1 MAPLGICE
9 KIKLYLVMKATY
21 QSKYLISL
29 TTFLLISFTGFTLF
43 LRTGFNDSLAWE
55 CFILCGLSL
64 FVLFFPVLLIRI
76 VGQNHQWAL
85 NPALLRVIAVL
96 VLCLFGYLELSKVVS
111 FFIAILGFV
120 AGLLELFRAPKI
132 QDLNSLSCLLLLAFF
147 SLWIVSVIWGG
158 YHLRPTFIET
168 LVVSKPYF
176 FDQEFYNGDTLYNL
190 SIAQMIKNY
199 GVASTGLD
207 GTPSIYYH
215 YGCHWIMAQLSRLTG
230 IHLVHMYS
238 FGYPLIFIPLF
249 FHVFLQFVFQVQEWL
264 FKKTDGGL
272 LFLLLLMCLFIGV
285 PNHLYSGGLLGISGL
300 VNDSFVISLIILF
313 AFLHTG
319 LLFWQSHTKNVWLFT
334 FLTFLFVVAAG
345 IVKISTG
352 FVLTGLLCYLFL
364 RFGLYRQMK
373 YWVCLLIVIGGFLFT
388 YWMTAETLPF
398 GIRKVGGDEGI
409 QQYLHFYKHSHTFEP
424 VSWFGGFYLWLYLTV
439 FLVFV
444 LLPSP
449 GGKSRIRYLWKNK
462 MMLPAEILVVVA
474 LVGVL
479 PTLLIAF
486 NGGNSMYFSGI
497 QLFVAGAFVLGFV
510 PALSDKVIAWSGT
523 VKKSVSLSIKSI
535 LAVSLL
541 LLMYKEVRWDFNKMI
556 KINVQTR
563 REILGIPVDPDWRV
577 KYDQSTF
584 GIFSKPVHQAY
595 DTIKFGKF
603 VSALMEQE
611 KNTTSSQLL
620 FLNHQTLPT
629 DFFRNIKCI
638 ETSFIGP
645 AFSGHAMLDGL
656 SYNCGI
662 GMYGDGY
669 YQHNFAGVPNP
680 SQNQICDKA
689 ASKGF
694 TQVVSFFCTKNQFQ
708 LIDCRPR

>member
-1 MAPLGICE
+1 MLPSQKKDGHFIDWLPFLFVAGYSIAATLLRAGFSDRYVSEILHLG
-9 KIKLYLVMKATY
+9 
-21 QSKYLISL
+21 
-29 TTFLLISFTGFTLF
+29 
-43 LRTGFNDSLAWE
+43 
-55 CFILCGLSL
+55 GLSL
-64 FVLFFPVLLIRI
+64 LVLSLPKVLKEKFEKVGVISEGLISI
-76 VGQNHQWAL
+76 AMIL
-85 NPALLRVIAVL
+85 AFAVL
-96 VLCLFGYLELSKVVS
+96 AIIPGSKLLSLGLSISGLALFLFRNPSQIKLVNFSS
-111 FFIAILGFV
+111 AFFIILYT
-120 AGLLELFRAPKI
+120 
-132 QDLNSLSCLLLLAFF
+132 FF

-215 YGCHWIMAQLSRLTG
+215 YGCHWIMAQLSKFTG
-230 IHLVHMYS
+230 IHLVHVYN

-249 FHVFLQFVFQVQEWL
+249 FSIFLQFIFQVQEWL
-264 FKKTDGGL
+264 FKKTDGEL

-285 PNHLYSGGLLGISGL
+285 PNHLYAGGLLGISGL

-352 FVLTGLLCYLFL
+352 FVLTGLLCYLFI
-364 RFGLYRQMK
+364 RFGLYLQLRC
-373 YWVCLLIVIGGFLFT
+373 WVCLLIVIGGFLFT

-409 QQYLHFYKHSHTFEP
+409 QQYLHFYKHTHTFEP

-444 LLPSP
+444 LLPSS

-479 PTLLIAF
+479 PSLLIAF

-510 PALSDKVIAWSGT
+510 PALSDKVIAWSSM
-523 VKKSVSLSIKSI
+523 VKKPVSLSIKFI
-535 LAVSLL
+535 LVVSLL
-541 LLMYKEVRWDFNKMI
+541 LLLYKEVRWDFNKMI

-563 REILGIPVDPDWRV
+563 RELLGIPVDPDWRV

-611 KNTTSSQLL
+611 KNTVSSQLL
-620 FLNHQTLPT
+620 FLNHQTLPI
-629 DFFRNIKCI
+629 DFFRNIRCI

-680 SQNQICDKA
+680 SQNQICNKA

-694 TQVVSFFCTKNQFQ
+694 TQVVGFDCTKNQFQ

>member
-1 MAPLGICE
+1 MLPSQKKDGHFINWLPFFFVAGYGIAGTLLRAGFSDRYVSE
-9 KIKLYLVMKATY
+9 ILHLV
-21 QSKYLISL
+21 
-29 TTFLLISFTGFTLF
+29 
-43 LRTGFNDSLAWE
+43 
-55 CFILCGLSL
+55 GLSL
-64 FVLFFPVLLIRI
+64 
-76 VGQNHQWAL
+76 
-85 NPALLRVIAVL
+85 L
-96 VLCLFGYLELSKVVS
+96 VLSLPKALKEKFGKVGIISEALISIAIILAYAILAIIPGSKLLSLGLSISGYALFLFRSLSQIKPVNFSSV
-111 FFIAILGFV
+111 FFIVLYSF
-120 AGLLELFRAPKI
+120 L
-132 QDLNSLSCLLLLAFF
+132 
-147 SLWIVSVIWGG
+147 SLWIVSAIWGG
-158 YHLRPTFIET
+158 YHLRPTFIES

-176 FDQEFYNGDTLYNL
+176 FDQEFYNADTLYNL
-190 SIAQMIKNY
+190 SIAHMIKNY
-199 GVASTGLD
+199 GEASTGLD
-207 GTPSIYYH
+207 GIPSIYYH
-215 YGCHWIMAQLSRLTG
+215 YGSHWIMAQLSKFTG

-249 FHVFLQFVFQVQEWL
+249 FHVFLQFVFRVQEWL

-334 FLTFLFVVAAG
+334 VLTFLFVAAAG

-364 RFGLYRQMK
+364 RFGLYRQLK
-373 YWVCLLIVIGGFLFT
+373 YWVCLLVVLGGFLFT
-388 YWMTAETLPF
+388 YWITAETLPF

-409 QQYLHFYKHSHTFEP
+409 QQYLHFYKHTHTFEP

-439 FLVFV
+439 ILVFV
-444 LLPSP
+444 LLPLP
-449 GGKSRIRYLWKNK
+449 TSRNKVRYLWKNK
-462 MMLPAEILVVVA
+462 TMLPAEVSVVVA

-479 PTLLIAF
+479 PSLLIAF

-510 PALSDKVIAWSGT
+510 PALSDKVVARSSM
-523 VKKSVSLSIKSI
+523 VKKPVSLSIKAI

-611 KNTTSSQLL
+611 KNTSSSQLL

-689 ASKGF
+689 VGKGF
-694 TQVVSFFCTKNQFQ
+694 TQVVSFDCTKNQFQ

>member
-1 MAPLGICE
+1 MLPSQKKDGHFINWLPFFFVAGYGIAGTLLRAGFSDRYVSE
-9 KIKLYLVMKATY
+9 ILHLV
-21 QSKYLISL
+21 
-29 TTFLLISFTGFTLF
+29 
-43 LRTGFNDSLAWE
+43 
-55 CFILCGLSL
+55 GLSL
-64 FVLFFPVLLIRI
+64 
-76 VGQNHQWAL
+76 
-85 NPALLRVIAVL
+85 L
-96 VLCLFGYLELSKVVS
+96 VLNLPKALKEKFEKVGIISEGLISIAIILAFAILAILPGSKLLSLGLSISGYALFLFRSLSQIKPVNFSSV
-111 FFIAILGFV
+111 FFIILYSF
-120 AGLLELFRAPKI
+120 L
-132 QDLNSLSCLLLLAFF
+132 
-147 SLWIVSVIWGG
+147 SLWIVSAIWGG
-158 YHLRPTFIET
+158 YHLRPTFIES

-176 FDQEFYNGDTLYNL
+176 FDQEFYNADTLYNL
-190 SIAQMIKNY
+190 SIAHMIKNY
-199 GVASTGLD
+199 GEASTGLD
-207 GTPSIYYH
+207 GIPSIYYH
-215 YGCHWIMAQLSRLTG
+215 YGSHWIMAQLSKFTG

-249 FHVFLQFVFQVQEWL
+249 FHVFLQFVFRVQEWL

-334 FLTFLFVVAAG
+334 VLTFLFVAAAG

-352 FVLTGLLCYLFL
+352 FVLTGLLSYLFL
-364 RFGLYRQMK
+364 RFGLYRQLK
-373 YWVCLLIVIGGFLFT
+373 YWICLLVVLGGFLFT
-388 YWMTAETLPF
+388 YWITAETLPF

-409 QQYLHFYKHSHTFEP
+409 QQYLHFYKHTHTFEP

-439 FLVFV
+439 ILVFV
-444 LLPSP
+444 LLPLPTSTN
-449 GGKSRIRYLWKNK
+449 KVRYLWKNK
-462 MMLPAEILVVVA
+462 TMLPAEVSVVVA

-479 PTLLIAF
+479 PSLLIAF

-510 PALSDKVIAWSGT
+510 PALSDKVAARSSM
-523 VKKSVSLSIKSI
+523 VKKPVSLSIKAI

-584 GIFSKPVHQAY
+584 SIFSKPVHQAY

-603 VSALMEQE
+603 VSALMQQE
-611 KNTTSSQLL
+611 KNTSSSQLL

-629 DFFRNIKCI
+629 DFFRNIRCI

-694 TQVVSFFCTKNQFQ
+694 TQVVSFDCTKNQFQ

>member
-1 MAPLGICE
+1 MLPSQKKDGHFINWLPFFFVAWYGIAGTLLRAGFSDRYVSE
-9 KIKLYLVMKATY
+9 ILHLV
-21 QSKYLISL
+21 
-29 TTFLLISFTGFTLF
+29 
-43 LRTGFNDSLAWE
+43 
-55 CFILCGLSL
+55 GLSL
-64 FVLFFPVLLIRI
+64 
-76 VGQNHQWAL
+76 
-85 NPALLRVIAVL
+85 L
-96 VLCLFGYLELSKVVS
+96 VLSLPKALKEKFEKVGIISEGLISIAIILAFAILAIIPGSKLLSLGLSISGYALFLFRSLSQIKPVNFSSV
-111 FFIAILGFV
+111 FFIILYSF
-120 AGLLELFRAPKI
+120 L
-132 QDLNSLSCLLLLAFF
+132 

-176 FDQEFYNGDTLYNL
+176 FDQEFYNADTLYNL
-190 SIAQMIKNY
+190 SIAHMIKNY
-199 GVASTGLD
+199 GEASTGLD
-207 GTPSIYYH
+207 GIPSIYYH
-215 YGCHWIMAQLSRLTG
+215 YGSHWIMAQLSKFTG

-249 FHVFLQFVFQVQEWL
+249 FHVFLQFVFRVQEWL

-272 LFLLLLMCLFIGV
+272 LFVLLLMCLFIGV
-285 PNHLYSGGLLGISGL
+285 PHHLYAGGLLGISGL
-300 VNDSFVISLIILF
+300 VNDSFIISLTILF

-319 LLFWQSHTKNVWLFT
+319 LLFWQRNVKNEWLFT
-334 FLTFLFVVAAG
+334 FLTFLFIVAAG

-352 FVLTGLLCYLFL
+352 YVLTGLVCYFFL
-364 RFGLYRQMK
+364 RFGLYRQLK
-373 YWVCLLIVIGGFLFT
+373 YWACLLIVIGGFLFT
-388 YWMTAETLPF
+388 YWITAETLPF

-409 QQYLHFYKHSHTFEP
+409 QQYIHFYKHTHTFEP

-439 FLVFV
+439 ILVFV
-444 LLPSP
+444 LLPLPTSTN
-449 GGKSRIRYLWKNK
+449 KVRYLWKNK
-462 MMLPAEILVVVA
+462 TMLPAEVSVVVA

-479 PTLLIAF
+479 PSLLIAF

-510 PALSDKVIAWSGT
+510 PALSDKVVARSSM
-523 VKKSVSLSIKSI
+523 VKKPVSLSIKGI

-603 VSALMEQE
+603 VSALMQQE
-611 KNTTSSQLL
+611 KNTSSSQLL

-629 DFFRNIKCI
+629 DFFRNIRCI

-694 TQVVSFFCTKNQFQ
+694 TQVVSFDCTKNQFQ

>member
-1 MAPLGICE
+1 MLPSQKKDGHFINWLPFFFVAGYGIAGTLLRAGFSDRYVSE
-9 KIKLYLVMKATY
+9 ILHLV
-21 QSKYLISL
+21 
-29 TTFLLISFTGFTLF
+29 
-43 LRTGFNDSLAWE
+43 
-55 CFILCGLSL
+55 GLSL
-64 FVLFFPVLLIRI
+64 
-76 VGQNHQWAL
+76 
-85 NPALLRVIAVL
+85 L
-96 VLCLFGYLELSKVVS
+96 VLSLPKALKEKFGKVGIISEALISIAIILAFAILAIIPGSKLLSLGLSISGYALFLFRSLSQIKPVNFSSV
-111 FFIAILGFV
+111 FFIILYSF
-120 AGLLELFRAPKI
+120 L
-132 QDLNSLSCLLLLAFF
+132 
-147 SLWIVSVIWGG
+147 SLWIVSAIWGG
-158 YHLRPTFIET
+158 YHLRPTFIES

-176 FDQEFYNGDTLYNL
+176 FDQEFYNADTLYNL
-190 SIAQMIKNY
+190 SIAHMIKNY
-199 GVASTGLD
+199 GEASTGLD
-207 GTPSIYYH
+207 GIPSIYYH
-215 YGCHWIMAQLSRLTG
+215 YGSHWIMAQLSKFTG

-249 FHVFLQFVFQVQEWL
+249 FHVFLQFVFRVQEWL

-319 LLFWQSHTKNVWLFT
+319 LLFWQSHTKNVWLFIV
-334 FLTFLFVVAAG
+334 LTFLFVAAAG

-364 RFGLYRQMK
+364 RFGLYRQLK
-373 YWVCLLIVIGGFLFT
+373 YWVCLLVVLGGFLFT
-388 YWMTAETLPF
+388 YWITAETLPF

-409 QQYLHFYKHSHTFEP
+409 QQYLHFYKHTHTFEP

-439 FLVFV
+439 ILVFV
-444 LLPSP
+444 LLPLPTSTN
-449 GGKSRIRYLWKNK
+449 KVRYLWKNK
-462 MMLPAEILVVVA
+462 TMLPAEVSVVVA

-479 PTLLIAF
+479 PSLLIAF

-510 PALSDKVIAWSGT
+510 PALSDKVVARSSM
-523 VKKSVSLSIKSI
+523 VKKPVSLSIKAI

-603 VSALMEQE
+603 VSALMQQE
-611 KNTTSSQLL
+611 KNTSSSQLL

-629 DFFRNIKCI
+629 DFFRNIRCI

-694 TQVVSFFCTKNQFQ
+694 TQVVSFDCTKNQFQ

>member
-1 MAPLGICE
+1 
-9 KIKLYLVMKATY
+9 
-21 QSKYLISL
+21 
-29 TTFLLISFTGFTLF
+29 
-43 LRTGFNDSLAWE
+43 
-55 CFILCGLSL
+55 
-64 FVLFFPVLLIRI
+64 
-76 VGQNHQWAL
+76 
-85 NPALLRVIAVL
+85 
-96 VLCLFGYLELSKVVS
+96 VS
-111 FFIAILGFV
+111 A
-120 AGLLELFRAPKI
+120 
-132 QDLNSLSCLLLLAFF
+132 
-147 SLWIVSVIWGG
+147 IWGG
-158 YHLRPTFIET
+158 YHLRPTFIES

-176 FDQEFYNGDTLYNL
+176 FDQEFYNADTLYNL
-190 SIAQMIKNY
+190 SIAHMIKNY
-199 GVASTGLD
+199 GEASTGLD
-207 GTPSIYYH
+207 GIPSIYYH
-215 YGCHWIMAQLSRLTG
+215 YGSHWIMAQLSKFTG

-249 FHVFLQFVFQVQEWL
+249 FHVFLQFVFRVQEWL

-334 FLTFLFVVAAG
+334 VLTFLFVAAAG

-352 FVLTGLLCYLFL
+352 FVLTGLLSYLFL
-364 RFGLYRQMK
+364 RFGLYRQLK
-373 YWVCLLIVIGGFLFT
+373 YWICLLVVLGGFLFT
-388 YWMTAETLPF
+388 YWITAETLPF

-409 QQYLHFYKHSHTFEP
+409 QQYLHFYKHTHTFEP

-439 FLVFV
+439 ILVFV
-444 LLPSP
+444 LLPLPTSTN
-449 GGKSRIRYLWKNK
+449 KVRYLWKNK
-462 MMLPAEILVVVA
+462 TMLPAEVSVVVA

-479 PTLLIAF
+479 PSLLIAF

-510 PALSDKVIAWSGT
+510 PALSDKVVARSSM
-523 VKKSVSLSIKSI
+523 VKKPVSLSIKAI

-584 GIFSKPVHQAY
+584 SIFSKPVHQAY

-603 VSALMEQE
+603 VSALMQQE
-611 KNTTSSQLL
+611 KNTSSSQLL

-629 DFFRNIKCI
+629 DFFRNIRCI

-669 YQHNFAGVPNP
+669 YHHNFAGVPNP
-680 SQNQICDKA
+680 SQNQICEKA

-694 TQVVSFFCTKNQFQ
+694 TQVVSFDCTKSQFQ